1 MLITNLLQFIT
12 KTLDSQNIPYMLS
25 GSLALTLYAI
35 PGATRGIDMIV
46 ELQDNQIIT
55 FIDTITINSIFI
67 NQP

>member
-1 MLITNLLQFIT
+1 MLITNLLQFIK

-55 FIDTITINSIFI
+55 FIDTIKINSIFI